1 EIGIRMALGAGQPG
15 ILKLV
20 LGQGMVLAVIG
31 VVIGVAGSYAI
42 TRVMAK
48 LLIGVTP
55 TDPATFAVVA
65 VLLTAIAMLACYVPA
80 ARATRVD
87 PMLALRVE

>member
-1 EIGIRMALGAGQPG
+1 
-15 ILKLV
+15 
-20 LGQGMVLAVIG
+20 
-31 VVIGVAGSYAI
+31 
-42 TRVMAK
+42 MAK